1 MLYRSTIL
9 LYKKKIDKKIMNIR
23 TFLKLGEAIFFL
35 TKAEMFDAKCRKLYV
50 MCIMFKKKIVSNI
63 HVYMFTKSLIDLLQ
77 PKYIY
82 ISNPYIHKIPV
93 SKFTRMS

>member
-1 MLYRSTIL
+1 
-9 LYKKKIDKKIMNIR
+9 MNIR

-63 HVYMFTKSLIDLLQ
+63 HV
-77 PKYIY
+77 
-82 ISNPYIHKIPV
+82 
-93 SKFTRMS
+93 